1 MNEMLLGGKWSGLQG
16 AGSVFRWSRKL
27 QAAKGRKTTQVRVLP
42 DFFASLGG
50 DRDQLYNEPLCSQ
63 ICGN

>member
-1 MNEMLLGGKWSGLQG
+1 MWF
-16 AGSVFRWSRKL
+16 AGSWLCV
-27 QAAKGRKTTQVRVLP
+27 QVEQEAAGCQGQENNPSEGAT